1 MPQEELGSIPEQI
14 HAEAVRQSQ
23 QQLERARRVAE
34 RHIAAAKAKVEEM
47 ERRLQEDLGLVL
59 KHEVER
65 AVARAKMEARNRK
78 LLFREKILSE
88 AADAAI
94 SKLAGIS
101 RDEAYERL
109 LVNLILEG
117 VRELGTRRARL
128 SLNKEDSRLFGE
140 SARLAKLEEALTREL
155 GEKTSVEVSPEPI
168 DCSGGVVVGTQNG
181 RVSYYNTFEEI
192 LGRRK
197 DEIRSEVERKVF
209 EEKDG

>member
-65 AVARAKMEARNRK
+65 AVARTKMEARNRK

>member
-65 AVARAKMEARNRK
+65 AVARTKMEARNRK

-197 DEIRSEVERKVF
+197 DEIRSEVARKVF
-209 EEKDG
+209 EEEDG